1 MRVKA
6 IPAWFQARASGEW
19 LQGNAITLLENGG
32 AFFPALLETIDA
44 AQQEIL
50 LQTYIFAADATGRRV
65 ADALARA
72 AKRGVSVRVLVD
84 GFGGLPF
91 VRELMAGLS
100 AAGVETL
107 IFRRESRLLSLR
119 RQRLR
124 RLHRKVTV
132 IDGRT
137 AFVGGINIIGD
148 FDAEAPKHPRYDYA
162 VRIEGPLLE
171 PILSSSRRLWRQVT
185 WFSLRHRV
193 RGQNGAM
200 QTPLSRLWERSRGG
214 EQNPPWSVPPGALI
228 AAAGDMRA
236 AFLIRDNLRHR
247 ADIENA
253 YLDAI
258 ARAHEEIVLANAYF
272 FPGHRFRHALLAA
285 AARGVKITL
294 LLQGVADHPMMQY
307 ATRALYPL
315 FLENGIRL
323 FEYQRSVLHAKVAII
338 DRHWAT
344 VGSSNIDT
352 FSLMLAREAN
362 VVVLDRGFAT
372 TLAASLASAI
382 RDGAVELR
390 REDWARQPILR
401 RLLCWLAYQAVRLAA
416 GVAGVRDN

>member
-6 IPAWFQARASGEW
+6 IPGWLRIKGSGEW
-19 LQGNAITLLENGG
+19 LPGNTITLLENGE
-32 AFFPALLETIDA
+32 AFFPALLEAIDA
-44 AQQEIL
+44 ARQEIL

-65 ADALARA
+65 ADALAQA
-72 AKRGVSVRVLVD
+72 AARGVSVRVLVD
-84 GFGGLPF
+84 GFGGLAF
-91 VRELMAGLS
+91 VRKLMDQLN

-107 IFRRESRLLSLR
+107 IFRRERRLFSLH

-132 IDGRT
+132 IDGRI
-137 AFVGGINIIGD
+137 AFVGGINIIDD
-148 FDAEAPKHPRYDYA
+148 FDTEAPEHPRYDYA
-162 VRIEGPLLE
+162 VRIEGTLLD
-171 PILSSSRRLWRQVT
+171 PILTSSRRLWRRVA
-185 WFSLRHRV
+185 WRSLHRRI
-193 RGQNGAM
+193 RGRSSVGA
-200 QTPLSRLWERSRGG
+200 QS
-214 EQNPPWSVPPGALI
+214 GAI
-228 AAAGDMRA
+228 GSTRA

-258 ARAHEEIVLANAYF
+258 ANAREEIVLANAYF
-272 FPGHRFRHALLAA
+272 FPGLRFRHALLTA

-307 ATRALYPL
+307 ATRALYPV

-323 FEYQRSVLHAKVAII
+323 FEYQRSVLHAKVAVI
-338 DRHWAT
+338 DRQWAT
-344 VGSSNIDT
+344 VGSSNIDP

-362 VVVLDRGFAT
+362 VAVIDRKFAAK
-372 TLAASLASAI
+372 LAASLATAM

-390 REDWARQPILR
+390 REDWARQPLIR
-401 RLLCWLAYQAVRLAA
+401 HLLCWLAYNAVRLAA
-416 GVAGVRDN
+416 GIAGVKGS

>member
-6 IPAWFQARASGEW
+6 IPAWLQAWGIGEW
-19 LQGNAITLLENGG
+19 LQGNTITLLENGE
-32 AFFPALLETIDA
+32 AYFPALLEAIDGA
-44 AQQEIL
+44 KREIL

-65 ADALARA
+65 ADALVQA
-72 AKRGVSVRVLVD
+72 AARGVSVRVLVD
-84 GFGGLPF
+84 GFGGLAF
-91 VRELMAGLS
+91 VRKLMDKLS

-107 IFRRESRLLSLR
+107 IFRPERQLFSLH

-137 AFVGGINIIGD
+137 AFVGGINIIDD
-148 FDAEAPKHPRYDYA
+148 FDDEAPGHPRYDYA
-162 VRIEGPLLE
+162 VRIEGTLIK
-171 PILSSSRRLWRQVT
+171 PILASSQHLWRQIA
-185 WFSLRHRV
+185 WRSRV
-193 RGQNGAM
+193 RVQNSA
-200 QTPLSRLWERSRGG
+200 
-214 EQNPPWSVPPGALI
+214 SVQPCAVGN
-228 AAAGDMRA
+228 MRA

-258 ARAHEEIVLANAYF
+258 ANAHEEILLANAYF
-272 FPGHRFRHALLAA
+272 FPGLRFRHALLAA

-307 ATRALYPL
+307 ATRALYPI
-315 FLENGIRL
+315 FLENGIHL
-323 FEYQRSVLHAKVAII
+323 FEYQRSILHAKVAVI

-344 VGSSNIDT
+344 VGSSNIDH

-362 VVVLDRGFAT
+362 VAVFDREFAA
-372 TLAASLASAI
+372 TLAASIDTAI

-390 REDWARQPILR
+390 REDWARQPIIR
-401 RLLCWLAYQAVRLAA
+401 RLLCWLAYHTVRLAA
-416 GVAGVRDN
+416 GIAGVKGS